1 MWILRGGHLHVF
13 CTWHLREGH
22 VFVHQF
28 EGGSPVLFLKR
39 GRGVI
44 CSISGILKI
53 FLFCSQLLKEVGGSF
68 ILSKLRSQGDSVL
81 GARNR
86 DGREGAPVSPKRFA
100 GSQDQEGH

>member
-1 MWILRGGHLHVF
+1 MY
-13 CTWHLREGH
+13 
-22 VFVHQF
+22 
-28 EGGSPVLFLKR
+28 LFTNLK
-39 GRGVI
+39 GDD
-44 CSISGILKI
+44 
-53 FLFCSQLLKEVGGSF
+53 LFCSLKEGEGSSVQFPVSLKYFFSVHKLLKEVGGSF